1 MSTSTGYTA
10 ADVVAWCSGTLL
22 SGSPETTLS
31 GLSIDTRS
39 VSSGQLF
46 AAIVGPHHDAHE
58 YLSQAIDSGA
68 GGLLIETDRA
78 AGWDPAGELPVIAV
92 ANTTRGI
99 GDLAAGHRRRFSGTV
114 VALTGSSG
122 KTTTKEMTASV
133 LETDGPCLKTRGNL
147 NNDYGVPLT
156 LLSREESQLRAVIE
170 LGMNHRGEIA
180 RLAEIAQPDIGCV
193 INVGTAH
200 IEYLGSL
207 DEIAAEKGDLFAALP
222 KGGRAIAN
230 WDDPK
235 VRQQSTRAACEIVSF
250 GINPEAMVRAVDV
263 RFEPEGLFHFTLS
276 TPLGQAEARVCGLGG
291 TTVINALAAAATGLA
306 CGLDPDALVSGLA
319 NYRGIA
325 GRMSKRSLD
334 RKITL
339 IDDSYNANPQSM
351 NAAIESLADLR
362 GQGRAIAVLGEMAEL
377 GDAAE
382 LEHRAAGKHI
392 FESGISLLLTVG
404 DGARGIA
411 EGAVSAGMPIEQ
423 VHCCG
428 THEAAV
434 SILADSSQE
443 GDWILVKGS
452 RSSQMERVVEMLA
465 HEGTG

>member
-1 MSTSTGYTA
+1 MSTRYTA
-10 ADVVAWCSGTLL
+10 DDVVTWCSGTLL
-22 SGSPETTLS
+22 SGSPEASLS
-31 GLSIDTRS
+31 GLSIDSRS

-58 YLSQAIDSGA
+58 YLAQAIDSGA
-68 GGLLIETDRA
+68 GGLLIETDRETSWA
-78 AGWDPAGELPVIAV
+78 PAGEVPVIAV
-92 ANTTRGI
+92 SNTTRGI

-122 KTTTKEMTASV
+122 KTTTKEMAASV

-180 RLAEIAQPDIGCV
+180 RLAKIVQPDIGLV
-193 INVGTAH
+193 TNVGTAH
-200 IEYLGSL
+200 IEYLGSRQ
-207 DEIAAEKGDLFAALP
+207 EIAAEKGDLFAALP
-222 KGGRAIAN
+222 KGGKAVAN
-230 WDDPK
+230 WDDAY
-235 VRQQSTRAACEIVSF
+235 VRRQSLRAACEVVSF
-250 GINPEAMVRAVDV
+250 GMDPEAMVRAIDV

-276 TPLGQAEARVCGLGG
+276 TPRGQAEARVSGLGG
-291 TTVINALAAAATGLA
+291 TTVINALAAAAAGIA
-306 CGLDPDALVSGLA
+306 CGLDPEGVARGLA

-325 GRMSKRSLD
+325 GRMSKKSL
-334 RKITL
+334 RRNITL

-362 GQGRAIAVLGEMAEL
+362 GKGRAVAVLGEMAEL
-377 GDAAE
+377 GEAAE
-382 LEHRAAGKHI
+382 FAHRDAGKHV
-392 FESGISLLLTVG
+392 FESGIALLLTVG
-404 DGARGIA
+404 DGARDIA

-434 SILADSSQE
+434 NILADSSQE

-452 RSSQMERVVEMLA
+452 RASQMERVVEMLA
-465 HEGTG
+465 HEETR